1 MVLGISTQI
10 PQTSSHI
17 SNVCFK
23 QTMELS
29 IYTLISIPFF
39 DTMTH
44 HAIILYATRYGSTR
58 EIAEMMGEK
67 LEIPIKNVTEIS
79 SRAEL
84 EQYDYIILGTPI
96 YFDDIYEDMKHF
108 LTSFFIT
115 IGQKKLITYAV
126 YGAVKGYLEKDYGKD
141 FGEYFQPPP
150 LLSLSFLGRATKSSL
165 SEEDY
170 RKLEIFYN
178 NRLNEELN
186 DFDYFDENKIDAVVE
201 EIKNLIV

>member
-1 MVLGISTQI
+1 MI
-10 PQTSSHI
+10 
-17 SNVCFK
+17 K
-23 QTMELS
+23 QTIELS
-29 IYTLISIPFF
+29 IYTLIPIPFF

-67 LEIPIKNVTEIS
+67 LEIPIKNVTEIANS
-79 SRAEL
+79 SEL
-84 EQYDYIILGTPI
+84 EQYDYIILGSPI

-126 YGAVKGYLEKDYGKD
+126 YGAVKGYLERDYGKD
-141 FGEYFQPPP
+141 FGNYFQPSP

-170 RKLEIFYN
+170 KKLELFYN